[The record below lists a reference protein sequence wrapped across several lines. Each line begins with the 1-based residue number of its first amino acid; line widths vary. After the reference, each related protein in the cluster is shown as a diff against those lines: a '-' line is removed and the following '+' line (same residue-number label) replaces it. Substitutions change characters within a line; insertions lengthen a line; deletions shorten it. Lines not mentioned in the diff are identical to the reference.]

1 MGDPKPSGPFL
12 FALGGIA
19 FVAGLFIGGIMTK
32 PDPERIYTSL
42 PPKIEYVYLPS
53 VCPDPVPQRRN
64 VKVTNCIMVG
74 HTLMTCIED

>member
-1 MGDPKPSGPFL
+1 
-12 FALGGIA
+12 
-19 FVAGLFIGGIMTK
+19 MTK